1 MTDSELREAAARTGT
16 PAYIFDLDEARTRA
30 GAVRAMLGGG
40 IGLCFAMK
48 SNPFLTGALASC
60 VDRIECC
67 SIGEFRIAAA
77 QSVPPEKILFSGVLK
92 TEEDIAEVMD
102 RCGARCLYTAES
114 PAQFCML
121 EEAAARR
128 GIRVRVLLRL
138 TGGNQFGMAFGDLM
152 PLYEAAETSDAV
164 SIAGIHF
171 FTGTQKHFAPIRKE
185 LKTLGERM
193 DEIRSRGWPVPEL
206 EYGPGFPVRYFEQER
221 EPLREDDVRETVR
234 LAGAL
239 GAGRVTF
246 EMGRFLAASCGVYLT
261 KILDLKRGEEPDAP
275 AICITDGGIHQIQYD
290 GQFRGMFTPE
300 IRVLRERPD
309 AAEAKTG
316 LYTLCGSLCTANDV
330 LCGKYAASGLRPGD
344 LLAFD
349 RTGAY
354 SAFEGMALFLSHDLP
369 AVALRSAEEGLRVVR
384 DRQPTWILNTDTQKG

>member
-275 AICITDGGIHQIQYD
+275 AICITDGGIHQINYD
-290 GQFRGMFTPE
+290 GQIKGMYKPE
-300 IRVLRERPD
+300 MSVIPADGSLERTKK
-309 AAEAKTG
+309 EWTI
-316 LYTLCGSLCTANDV
+316 CGSLCTMNDV
-330 LCGKYAASGLRPGD
+330 LCRGFDETIGLGD
-344 LLAFD
+344 RIVFH
-349 RTGAY
+349 RTGGY
-354 SAFEGMALFLSHDLP
+354 SFYEGMSLFLSHEFP
-369 AVALRSAEEGLRVVR
+369 AVVLYGDEEGWIPVR
-384 DRQPTWILNTDTQKG
+384 TQIQSYTLNLAKY